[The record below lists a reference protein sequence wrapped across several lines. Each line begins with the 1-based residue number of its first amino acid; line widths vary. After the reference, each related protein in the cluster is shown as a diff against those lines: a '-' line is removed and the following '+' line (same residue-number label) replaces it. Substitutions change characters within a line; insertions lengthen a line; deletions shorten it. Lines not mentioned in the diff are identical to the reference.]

1 MAAIYIDD
9 KPYEVRDGQNLL
21 HACLSLGFDV
31 PHFCWHPAL
40 HSVGACRQCAIKI
53 FRDEKDR
60 RGRIVMSCMT
70 PAADGTRLS
79 IDDPEAR
86 EFRAS
91 NIEWLMTNHPHDC
104 PVCDEGGECHLQ
116 DMTVM
121 TGHVYRRFRFRKRT
135 YMNQDLG
142 PFVNHE
148 MNRCIQCYRCVRF
161 YRDYAG
167 GRDFNVFAS
176 HNSVYFGRHQDG
188 TLESEFSGNLV
199 EVCPTGVLTDKTL
212 KKHYTR
218 KWDMQTS
225 PSVCVHCGVGCNT
238 IAGERYGTLRR
249 IWNRYNGEVNGYFLC
264 DRGRYGYEFVNG
276 NNRISQAL
284 RRQKV
289 SSTETMVEQLNG
301 GKILQVISSFIHT
314 GGSNVVGIGSPR
326 ASLETNF
333 ALRKFVGPENFCSG
347 LGQADHHLIS
357 VVLQILSQGPS
368 RPPSIKDVEE
378 CDAVFILGED
388 VSNTAPRLALALTRS
403 VRQKSMAIARN
414 LHIPYW
420 DDAAVREAI
429 QDEKGPLFVA
439 TPAETRLDVLAMNTF
454 RAAPDELACLGFAVA
469 DTVHGQTP
477 AATGLTEDMRAR
489 AESIAQ
495 TLRDAV
501 HPLIISGT
509 GLRSEAVIQ
518 AAANV
523 AWALCASGK
532 RASLYYVVPECNSM
546 GLGLFG
552 GQPLE
557 EAVKILES
565 KSADTLVIV
574 ENDLYRRAVP
584 ELINRILK
592 AAQHV
597 IAIDHLENATTARAD
612 VVLPAAT
619 FAEGSGT
626 YVSGEG
632 RAQRYYRVFVP
643 DGEIR
648 ESWRWLQDVMKA
660 TVNVRA
666 PSWQN
671 LDDVTAAMGEDIP
684 ALKILRDGFP
694 GADFRV
700 AGQKIPRQPHRASG
714 RTAVT
719 ANVTVHEPKPSDDPD
734 SALAFSM
741 EGFAGEPP
749 SALIQRYW
757 APGWNSVQSVNK
769 FQGEVAGS
777 LKGGDPGIRLLN
789 AEDVIKPSYFPGIP
803 PLRRMPDHGQILAVP
818 VYYVFGSEELSVLS
832 PGIAGLC
839 PAPYIALNTLD
850 AQIYRFKEGQIVG
863 ISLSGFDLRLP
874 VRIDNSLA
882 PGVAGI
888 PVGIPGLAG
897 IILPVWGE
905 LTDDIETPPAP
916 TSGGQ

>member
-1 MAAIYIDD
+1 MATIYIDN

-21 HACLSLGFDV
+21 HACLSLGFDI

-40 HSVGACRQCAIKI
+40 HSVGACRQCAVKI
-53 FRDEKDR
+53 FRDETDR
-60 RGRIVMSCMT
+60 HGRIVMSCMT
-70 PAADGTRLS
+70 PAANGTRLS
-79 IDDPEAR
+79 IDDPGAR

-135 YMNQDLG
+135 YVNQDLG

-188 TLESEFSGNLV
+188 ILESEFSGNLV
-199 EVCPTGVLTDKTL
+199 EVCPTGVFTDKTL

-218 KWDMQTS
+218 KWDMQTA

-249 IWNRYNGEVNGYFLC
+249 IWNRYNSEVNGYFLC
-264 DRGRYGYEFVNG
+264 DRGRYGYEFVNSKD
-276 NNRISQAL
+276 RL
-284 RRQKV
+284 RHPLLRQKG
-289 SSTETMVEQLNG
+289 SAGERITEKLDPV
-301 GKILQVISSFIHT
+301 KSLQTISALISPGESGVI
-314 GGSNVVGIGSPR
+314 GIGSPR
-326 ASLETNF
+326 ASCESNY
-333 ALRKFVGPENFCSG
+333 ALLKFVGPENFFSG
-347 LGQADHHLIS
+347 LGEKDHRLIPMI
-357 VVLQILSQGPS
+357 LQILAKGPA

-378 CDAVFILGED
+378 SDAVFILGED
-388 VSNTAPRLALALTRS
+388 ISNTAPRLALALNRS
-403 VRQKSMAIARN
+403 VRQKPMAIAQR

-420 DDAAVREAI
+420 DAAAVHEAI
-429 QDEKGPLFVA
+429 QDKKGPLFVA
-439 TPAETRLDVLAMNTF
+439 TPAETRLDTLATSTF

-469 DTVHGQTP
+469 KAVHEE
-477 AATGLTEDMRAR
+477 AHAICDLTEDMQAR
-489 AESIAQ
+489 VKPIAKA
-495 TLRDAV
+495 LRDAE
-501 HPLIISGT
+501 HPLVISGT
-509 GLRSEAVIQ
+509 ALGDGAVIQ

-532 RASLYYVVPECNSM
+532 KASLYCVTPECNSL

-552 GQPLE
+552 GRPLE
-557 EAVKILES
+557 EAAKILES
-565 KSADTLVIV
+565 KSADTLIVV
-574 ENDLYRRAVP
+574 ENDLYRRAAP
-584 ELINRILK
+584 DLINRILK

-597 IAIDHLENATTARAD
+597 VVIDHLENATTAGAD

-626 YVSGEG
+626 YVSSEG
-632 RAQRYYRVFVP
+632 RAQRYYRVFDP
-643 DGEIR
+643 GGNIR
-648 ESWRWLQDVMKA
+648 ESWRWIRDIMNAKE
-660 TVNVRA
+660 NFRA

-671 LDDVTAAMGEDIP
+671 LDDVTVAMGEDVPI
-684 ALKILRDGFP
+684 LKTLQDRFP

-700 AGQKIPRQPHRASG
+700 TGQKIPRQPHRASG

-719 ANVTVHEPKPSDDPD
+719 AHVHVHEPKPPDDRD

-749 SALIQRYW
+749 PALIPRFW

-769 FQGEVAGS
+769 FQG
-777 LKGGDPGIRLLN
+777 
-789 AEDVIKPSYFPGIP
+789 DVG
-803 PLRRMPDHGQILAVP
+803 
-818 VYYVFGSEELSVLS
+818 
-832 PGIAGLC
+832 
-839 PAPYIALNTLD
+839 
-850 AQIYRFKEGQIVG
+850 
-863 ISLSGFDLRLP
+863 
-874 VRIDNSLA
+874 
-882 PGVAGI
+882 
-888 PVGIPGLAG
+888 
-897 IILPVWGE
+897 
-905 LTDDIETPPAP
+905 
-916 TSGGQ
+916 